1 MLQHRTIASLFML
14 IIIGCNA
21 DRSINY
27 DELIAIMYV
36 KGEELPYTGSTIE
49 KYENGKTKF
58 VTHYENG
65 LLNGPWIYY
74 YENGNKESESAYLNG
89 GMTGHYIKYYENGE
103 THSEGEYINAKKE
116 GMWDCK
122 S

>member
-1 MLQHRTIASLFML
+1 MLKHRTIAFLLIL

-27 DELIAIMYV
+27 DELISIKYV

-49 KYENGKTKF
+49 KHENGKTKF

-65 LLNGPWIYY
+65 L
-74 YENGNKESESAYLNG
+74 
-89 GMTGHYIKYYENGE
+89 
-103 THSEGEYINAKKE
+103 
-116 GMWDCK
+116 
-122 S
+122 